1 MSFSFSSV
9 ILYTFSGTGNTT
21 KVAQMI
27 KANFEERGI
36 ETTLVQVGKNQ
47 TLPQPPKGA
56 LIGVG
61 YPIHAFNAPEPIIKA
76 MQSLNKGEGQKV
88 FIFRVSGESLKVNSA
103 ASRGLIRLLK
113 KKNYPTI
120 GDYHFLMP
128 YNIWFKYSDPL
139 AKHMYRYALGQS
151 RLVVEELLNGNPKGI
166 SRAPLRAHVVRTIL
180 KVQQPAARLNGRLYK
195 ADPAKC
201 TLCGICEKGC
211 PVANIEIKEGKV
223 NFSNQCAMCMYCA
236 MYCPEDAIS
245 IGLLKFWKVN
255 GPYPYA
261 KLAADNT
268 LPFPFITSET
278 RGVKRLFIK
287 HYRELEEKLAKHKIE
302 V

>member
-9 ILYTFSGTGNTT
+9 ILYTFSGTRNTT

-27 KANFEERGI
+27 NANFEARGI
-36 ETTLVQVGKNQ
+36 ETTLVPVGKDQ

-128 YNIWFKYSDPL
+128 YNIWFRYSDSL
-139 AKHMYRYALGQS
+139 AKHMYRYSQGQS
-151 RLVVEELLNGNPKGI
+151 RLVVEELLNGNPK
-166 SRAPLRAHVVRTIL
+166 
-180 KVQQPAARLNGRLYK
+180 
-195 ADPAKC
+195 
-201 TLCGICEKGC
+201 
-211 PVANIEIKEGKV
+211 
-223 NFSNQCAMCMYCA
+223 
-236 MYCPEDAIS
+236 
-245 IGLLKFWKVN
+245 
-255 GPYPYA
+255 
-261 KLAADNT
+261 
-268 LPFPFITSET
+268 
-278 RGVKRLFIK
+278 
-287 HYRELEEKLAKHKIE
+287 
-302 V
+302 